1 MASIMTAFQL
11 TDRMTAPLM
20 NITNAVS
27 TVITEFERAQA
38 VSGNAFDS
46 SSIAKA
52 KAQLGLADSELKKIA
67 SDTRQAIGE
76 QEKYNSKVREGKGA
90 AGGLLSTV
98 KGLVASLGGIYIVR
112 QGTQLLGDCA
122 EKASQLHQAE
132 TKLKEV
138 MGAMQGA
145 GSAQVNTMKNLT
157 SEISGYGVV
166 GKTALINGAQ
176 QASTYFHQ
184 TDAVKTLLPKMAD
197 LAVQMHGVNV
207 TSEDMVNIGNMTGK
221 VMTGQV
227 GALRRAGISFTDYQE
242 KVMKNGTE
250 MEKANMLA
258 QVIEQNVGK
267 MNEAMANT
275 PEGVMARNRNDF
287 NAVKTTIGEQVQ
299 PAIVSMFNAIHNNLP
314 TIQLIATGFANASVL
329 VMGAITGIINTGTQM
344 INFFK
349 SNWSIIEPVIMGIV
363 TALAIYNGILFL
375 HNTYEAISNGLK
387 QISILFAVAHGT
399 VTAKEA
405 AATTGATAS
414 QIAFNAALLSCPL
427 TWIIIAIIAV
437 IAAIYLIVAAINKV
451 QNKTI
456 SATGVIFGSISAF
469 GAALINTVIGWI
481 NAILQYCWTFV
492 TPFISIVEWVLN
504 VANGGFDS
512 FGGAVANLIGQIIS
526 WFLSLG
532 KVVTKIIDAIFGTD
546 WTRGL
551 TSLQDT
557 VTSWGKNDNAITL
570 NKEAPSID
578 YRIKYSDAYGKGY
591 NIGKGVEDK
600 VKDKVGGL
608 FKKGEMGDS
617 SKYRYGNEDAIANNT
632 ADTAANTAKSADS
645 LDITSQQLKYIKD
658 YAEQKAINR
667 FTTAEIK
674 VDMRNTINGTSDTD
688 MEGIVSH
695 LRTRLE
701 EEMAA
706 TAEGVYS

>member
-1 MASIMTAFQL
+1 MASIMTSFQL

-27 TVITEFERAQA
+27 TVINECERAQG
-38 VSGNAFDS
+38 VSGNMFNTSKLAS
-46 SSIAKA
+46 ARTN
-52 KAQLGLADSELKKIA
+52 LGLADAEIKQIA
-67 SDTRQAIGE
+67 SDTSRASIS
-76 QEKYNSKVREGKGA
+76 QETYNGKVREGTNSAK
-90 AGGLLSTV
+90 GLLSTV
-98 KGLVASLGGIYIVR
+98 KGLVASLGGIFLIR
-112 QGTQLLGDCA
+112 QGASFIGECN
-122 EKASQLHQAE
+122 EKVSQLHQAE
-132 TKLKEV
+132 TKLTEV

-145 GSAQVNTMKNLT
+145 GTSQVNMMKNLA

-207 TSEDMVNIGNMTGK
+207 TNEDMVNIGNMTGK

-267 MNEAMANT
+267 MNETMAKT
-275 PEGVMARNRNDF
+275 PEGVMARNQNDF

-314 TIQLIATGFANASVL
+314 TIQLLATGFGNAAVL
-329 VMGAITGIINTGTQM
+329 VMGAITGIINIGTQM

-349 SNWSIIEPVIMGIV
+349 SNWTLIEPIIWGIVAALIVYNATMGIGWLTTLKDIGAKALHV
-363 TALAIYNGILFL
+363 VSSAASTAAIIAMTFAQ
-375 HNTYEAISNGLK
+375 EGL
-387 QISILFAVAHGT
+387 
-399 VTAKEA
+399 
-405 AATTGATAS
+405 
-414 QIAFNAALLSCPL
+414 NAALSLCPL
-427 TWIIIAIIAV
+427 TRIIIAIIAV
-437 IAAIYLIVAAINKV
+437 IAAIYLVVAAINKV
-451 QNKTI
+451 QNKTR
-456 SATGVIFGSISAF
+456 SATGVIFGVVASA
-469 GAALINTVIGWI
+469 GAAIINVGIGTI
-481 NAILQYCWTFV
+481 NAIIQAVWSIFV
-492 TPFISIVEWVLN
+492 QPFIGIIEWILN
-504 VANGGFDS
+504 VTNGGFDS

-546 WTRGL
+546 WTSGL

-557 VTSWGKNDNAITL
+557 VTSWGKNENSITL

-578 YRIKYSDAYGKGY
+578 YRINYGDAYGKGY
-591 NIGKGVEDK
+591 DLGKGVENK
-600 VKDKVGGL
+600 VKNTFGNL
-608 FKKGEMGDS
+608 FKKGETKDKDYS
-617 SKYRYGNEDAIANNT
+617 YGTDAITNNT
-632 ADTAANTAKSADS
+632 AETAANTAKTSDS
-645 LDITSQQLKYIKD
+645 LDITNQQLKYIKD
-658 YAEQKAINR
+658 YAEQRAINR
-667 FTTAEIK
+667 FTTAKIS
-674 VDMRNTINGTSDTD
+674 VDMSNVINGSSKAD
-688 MEGIVSH
+688 MEGIVTH
-695 LRTRLE
+695 LKTRLE
-701 EEMAA
+701 EEMSAV
-706 TAEGVYS
+706 AEGVH

>member
-27 TVITEFERAQA
+27 TVITEFERVQA

-275 PEGVMARNRNDF
+275 PEGVMARNQNDF
-287 NAVKTTIGEQVQ
+287 NAVKRTIGEQVQ

-314 TIQLIATGFANASVL
+314 TLQLIATGFANASVL
-329 VMGAITGIINTGTQM
+329 VMGAITNIINIATRM
-344 INFFK
+344 VNIIK
-349 SNWSIIEPVIMGIV
+349 ANWPLIEPIVWGIV
-363 TALAIYNGILFL
+363 TALIVYNATMGIGWLTTLKDIGTKGLHAI
-375 HNTYEAISNGLK
+375 
-387 QISILFAVAHGT
+387 
-399 VTAKEA
+399 
-405 AATTGATAS
+405 AS
-414 QIAFNAALLSCPL
+414 AGQTAALIKTTIAQKGLNGAIKMCPL
-427 TWIIIAIIAV
+427 SWIIIAIIAV

-546 WTRGL
+546 WTSGL

-617 SKYRYGNEDAIANNT
+617 SKYGYGNEDAIANNT

-706 TAEGVYS
+706 TAEGVHG

>member
-275 PEGVMARNRNDF
+275 PEGVMTRNQKDF

-314 TIQLIATGFANASVL
+314 TLQLIATGFANASVL
-329 VMGAITGIINTGTQM
+329 VMGAITNIINIATRM
-344 INFFK
+344 VNIIK
-349 SNWSIIEPVIMGIV
+349 ANWPLIEPIVWGIV
-363 TALAIYNGILFL
+363 TALIVYNATMGIGWLTTLKDIGTKGLHAI
-375 HNTYEAISNGLK
+375 
-387 QISILFAVAHGT
+387 
-399 VTAKEA
+399 
-405 AATTGATAS
+405 AS
-414 QIAFNAALLSCPL
+414 AGQTAALIKTTIAQKGLNGAIKMCPL
-427 TWIIIAIIAV
+427 SWIIIAIIAV

-546 WTRGL
+546 WTSGL

>member
-227 GALRRAGISFTDYQE
+227 GALRRAGISFTEYQE

-329 VMGAITGIINTGTQM
+329 VMGAITNIINIATRM
-344 INFFK
+344 VNIIK
-349 SNWSIIEPVIMGIV
+349 ANWPLIEPIVWGIV
-363 TALAIYNGILFL
+363 TALIVYNATMGIGWLTTLKDIGTKGLHAI
-375 HNTYEAISNGLK
+375 
-387 QISILFAVAHGT
+387 
-399 VTAKEA
+399 
-405 AATTGATAS
+405 AS
-414 QIAFNAALLSCPL
+414 AGQTAALIKTTIAQKGLNGAIKMCPL
-427 TWIIIAIIAV
+427 SWIIIAIIAV

-456 SATGVIFGSISAF
+456 SATGKILGCLFAF

-546 WTRGL
+546 WTSGL

-608 FKKGEMGDS
+608 FKKREMGDS

-701 EEMAA
+701 EEMVA

>member
-67 SDTRQAIGE
+67 SDTTQAIGE

-98 KGLVASLGGIYIVR
+98 KGLVASIGGIYIVR

-227 GALRRAGISFTDYQE
+227 GALRRAGISFTEYQE

-275 PEGVMARNRNDF
+275 PEGVMARNQNDF
-287 NAVKTTIGEQVQ
+287 NAVKRTIGEQVQ

-329 VMGAITGIINTGTQM
+329 VMGAITNIINIATRM
-344 INFFK
+344 VNIIK
-349 SNWSIIEPVIMGIV
+349 ANWPLIEPIVWGIV
-363 TALAIYNGILFL
+363 TALIVYNATMGIGWLTTLKDIGTKGLHAI
-375 HNTYEAISNGLK
+375 
-387 QISILFAVAHGT
+387 
-399 VTAKEA
+399 
-405 AATTGATAS
+405 AS
-414 QIAFNAALLSCPL
+414 AGQTAALIKTTIAQKGLNGAIKMCPL
-427 TWIIIAIIAV
+427 SWIIIAIIAV

-546 WTRGL
+546 WTSGL
-551 TSLQDT
+551 TALQDN
-557 VTSWGKNDNAITL
+557 VVAWGKNDNAITL

-608 FKKGEMGDS
+608 FKKGEMDDP
-617 SKYRYGNEDAIANNT
+617 SKYGYGNEDAIANNT

-706 TAEGVYS
+706 TAEGVHG

>member
-275 PEGVMARNRNDF
+275 PEGVMARNQNDF

-314 TIQLIATGFANASVL
+314 TLQLIATGFANASVL
-329 VMGAITGIINTGTQM
+329 VMGAITNIINIATRM
-344 INFFK
+344 VNIIK
-349 SNWSIIEPVIMGIV
+349 ANWPLIEPIVWGIV
-363 TALAIYNGILFL
+363 TALIVYNATMGIGWLTTLKDIGTKGLHAI
-375 HNTYEAISNGLK
+375 
-387 QISILFAVAHGT
+387 
-399 VTAKEA
+399 
-405 AATTGATAS
+405 AS
-414 QIAFNAALLSCPL
+414 AGQTAALIKTTIAQKGLNGAIKMCPL
-427 TWIIIAIIAV
+427 SWIIIAIIAV

-456 SATGVIFGSISAF
+456 SATGKILGCLFAF
-469 GAALINTVIGWI
+469 GAALINMVIGWI

-546 WTRGL
+546 WTSGL

>member
-1 MASIMTAFQL
+1 MTAFQL

-67 SDTRQAIGE
+67 SDTTQAIGE

-227 GALRRAGISFTDYQE
+227 GALRRAGISFTEYQE

-275 PEGVMARNRNDF
+275 PEGVMARNQNDF
-287 NAVKTTIGEQVQ
+287 NAVKRTIGEQVQ

-329 VMGAITGIINTGTQM
+329 VMGAITNIINIATRM
-344 INFFK
+344 VNIIK
-349 SNWSIIEPVIMGIV
+349 ANWPLIEPIVWGIV
-363 TALAIYNGILFL
+363 TALIVYNATMGIGWLTTLKDIGTKGLHAI
-375 HNTYEAISNGLK
+375 
-387 QISILFAVAHGT
+387 
-399 VTAKEA
+399 
-405 AATTGATAS
+405 AS
-414 QIAFNAALLSCPL
+414 AGQTAALIKTTIAQKGLNGAIKMCPL
-427 TWIIIAIIAV
+427 SWIIIAIIAV

-546 WTRGL
+546 WTSGL
-551 TSLQDT
+551 TALQDN
-557 VTSWGKNDNAITL
+557 VVAWGKNDNAITL

-608 FKKGEMGDS
+608 FKKGEMDDP
-617 SKYRYGNEDAIANNT
+617 SKYGYGNEDAIANNT

-706 TAEGVYS
+706 TAEGVHG

>member
-67 SDTRQAIGE
+67 SDTTQAIGE

-184 TDAVKTLLPKMAD
+184 TDAVKTLLSKMAD

-227 GALRRAGISFTDYQE
+227 GALRRAGISFTEYQE

-275 PEGVMARNRNDF
+275 PEGVMARNQNDF
-287 NAVKTTIGEQVQ
+287 NAVKRTIGEQVQ

-314 TIQLIATGFANASVL
+314 TLQLIATGFANASVL
-329 VMGAITGIINTGTQM
+329 VMGAITNIINIATRM
-344 INFFK
+344 VNIIK
-349 SNWSIIEPVIMGIV
+349 ANWPLIEPIVWGIV
-363 TALAIYNGILFL
+363 TALIVYNATMGIGWLTTLKDIGTKGLHAI
-375 HNTYEAISNGLK
+375 
-387 QISILFAVAHGT
+387 
-399 VTAKEA
+399 
-405 AATTGATAS
+405 AS
-414 QIAFNAALLSCPL
+414 AGQTAALIKTTIAQKGLNGAIKMCPL
-427 TWIIIAIIAV
+427 SWIIIAIIAV

-546 WTRGL
+546 WTSGL

-617 SKYRYGNEDAIANNT
+617 SKYGYGNEDAIANNT

-706 TAEGVYS
+706 TAEGVHG

>member
-27 TVITEFERAQA
+27 TVITEFERVQA

-275 PEGVMARNRNDF
+275 PEGVMARNQNDF
-287 NAVKTTIGEQVQ
+287 NAVKRTIGEQVQ

-329 VMGAITGIINTGTQM
+329 VMGAITNIINIATRM
-344 INFFK
+344 VNIIK
-349 SNWSIIEPVIMGIV
+349 ANWPLIEPIVWGIV
-363 TALAIYNGILFL
+363 TALIVYNATMGIGWLTTLKDIGTKGLHAI
-375 HNTYEAISNGLK
+375 
-387 QISILFAVAHGT
+387 
-399 VTAKEA
+399 
-405 AATTGATAS
+405 AS
-414 QIAFNAALLSCPL
+414 AGQTAALIKTTIAQKGLNGAIKMCPL
-427 TWIIIAIIAV
+427 SWIIIAIIAV

-546 WTRGL
+546 WTSGL

-600 VKDKVGGL
+600 LKDKVGGL

-617 SKYRYGNEDAIANNT
+617 SKYGYGNEDAIANNT

-706 TAEGVYS
+706 TAEGVHG

>member
-67 SDTRQAIGE
+67 NDTRQAIGE

-112 QGTQLLGDCA
+112 QSTQLLGDCA

-275 PEGVMARNRNDF
+275 PEGVMARNQKDF

-314 TIQLIATGFANASVL
+314 TLQLIATGFANASVL
-329 VMGAITGIINTGTQM
+329 VMGAITNIINIATRM
-344 INFFK
+344 VNIIK
-349 SNWSIIEPVIMGIV
+349 ANWPLIEPIVWGIV
-363 TALAIYNGILFL
+363 TALIVYNATMGIGWLTTLKDIGTKGLHAI
-375 HNTYEAISNGLK
+375 
-387 QISILFAVAHGT
+387 
-399 VTAKEA
+399 
-405 AATTGATAS
+405 AS
-414 QIAFNAALLSCPL
+414 AGQTAALIKTTIAQKGLNGAIKMCPL
-427 TWIIIAIIAV
+427 SWIIIAIIAV

-546 WTRGL
+546 WTSGL

>member
-1 MASIMTAFQL
+1 MASIMTSFQL

-27 TVITEFERAQA
+27 TVINECERAQG
-38 VSGNAFDS
+38 VSGNMFNAS
-46 SSIAKA
+46 KLASARTH
-52 KAQLGLADSELKKIA
+52 LGLADAEIKQIA
-67 SDTRQAIGE
+67 SDTSRASIS
-76 QEKYNSKVREGKGA
+76 QETYNGKVREGTNSAK
-90 AGGLLSTV
+90 GLLSTV
-98 KGLVASLGGIYIVR
+98 KGLVASLGGIFLIR
-112 QGTQLLGDCA
+112 QGASFIGECN
-122 EKASQLHQAE
+122 EKVSQLHQAE
-132 TKLKEV
+132 TKLTEV

-145 GSAQVNTMKNLT
+145 GTSQVNMMKNLA

-207 TSEDMVNIGNMTGK
+207 TNEDMVNIGNMTGK

-267 MNEAMANT
+267 MNETMAKT
-275 PEGVMARNRNDF
+275 PEGVMARNQNDF

-314 TIQLIATGFANASVL
+314 TIQLLATGFGNATVL
-329 VMGAITGIINTGTQM
+329 VMGAITGIINIGTQM

-349 SNWSIIEPVIMGIV
+349 SNWTLIEPIIWGIVAALIVYNATMGIGWLTTLKDIGAKALHV
-363 TALAIYNGILFL
+363 VSSAASTAAIIAMTFAQ
-375 HNTYEAISNGLK
+375 EGL
-387 QISILFAVAHGT
+387 
-399 VTAKEA
+399 
-405 AATTGATAS
+405 
-414 QIAFNAALLSCPL
+414 NAALSLCPL

-437 IAAIYLIVAAINKV
+437 IAAIYLVVAAINKV
-451 QNKTI
+451 QNKTR
-456 SATGVIFGSISAF
+456 SATGVIFGVVASA
-469 GAALINTVIGWI
+469 GAAIINVGIGTI
-481 NAILQYCWTFV
+481 NAIIQAVWSIFV
-492 TPFISIVEWVLN
+492 QPFIGIIEWILN
-504 VANGGFDS
+504 VTNGGFDS

-546 WTRGL
+546 WTSGL

-557 VTSWGKNDNAITL
+557 VTSWGKNENSITL

-578 YRIKYSDAYGKGY
+578 YRINYGDAYGKGY
-591 NIGKGVEDK
+591 DLGKGVENK
-600 VKDKVGGL
+600 VKNTFGNL
-608 FKKGEMGDS
+608 FKKGETKDKDYS
-617 SKYRYGNEDAIANNT
+617 YGTDAITNNT
-632 ADTAANTAKSADS
+632 AETAANTAKTSDS
-645 LDITSQQLKYIKD
+645 LDITNQQLKYIKD
-658 YAEQKAINR
+658 YAEQRAINR
-667 FTTAEIK
+667 FTTAKIS
-674 VDMRNTINGTSDTD
+674 VDMSNVINGSSKAD
-688 MEGIVSH
+688 MEGIVTH
-695 LRTRLE
+695 LKTRLE
-701 EEMAA
+701 EEMSAV
-706 TAEGVYS
+706 AEGVH

>member
-27 TVITEFERAQA
+27 TVITEFERVQA
-38 VSGNAFDS
+38 VSGNAFNS

-122 EKASQLHQAE
+122 EKVSQLHQAE
-132 TKLKEV
+132 TKLTEV

-145 GSAQVNTMKNLT
+145 GTSQVNMMKNLA

-267 MNEAMANT
+267 MNEAMAKT
-275 PEGVMARNRNDF
+275 PEGVMARNRKDF
-287 NAVKTTIGEQVQ
+287 EGVKTVIGQQVQ
-299 PAIVSMFNAIHNNLP
+299 PAIVHMFNAIHNNLP

-329 VMGAITGIINTGTQM
+329 VMGAITNIINIATRM
-344 INFFK
+344 VNIIK
-349 SNWSIIEPVIMGIV
+349 ANWPLIEPIVWGIV
-363 TALAIYNGILFL
+363 TALIVYNATMGIGWLTTLKDIGTKGLHAI
-375 HNTYEAISNGLK
+375 
-387 QISILFAVAHGT
+387 
-399 VTAKEA
+399 
-405 AATTGATAS
+405 AS
-414 QIAFNAALLSCPL
+414 AGQTAALIKTTIAQKGLNGAIKMCPL
-427 TWIIIAIIAV
+427 SWIIIAIIAV

-456 SATGVIFGSISAF
+456 SATGVIFGSILAF
-469 GAALINTVIGWI
+469 GAAIINTVIGWI

-546 WTRGL
+546 WTSGL
-551 TSLQDT
+551 TALQDN
-557 VTSWGKNDNAITL
+557 VVAWGKNDNAITL

-608 FKKGEMGDS
+608 FKKGEMDDP
-617 SKYRYGNEDAIANNT
+617 SKYGYGNEDAIANNT

-706 TAEGVYS
+706 TAEGVHG

>member
-67 SDTRQAIGE
+67 SDTTQAIGE

-184 TDAVKTLLPKMAD
+184 TDAVKTVLPKMAD

-227 GALRRAGISFTDYQE
+227 GALRRAGISFTEYQE

-275 PEGVMARNRNDF
+275 PEGVMARNQNDF
-287 NAVKTTIGEQVQ
+287 NAVKRTIGEQVQ

-329 VMGAITGIINTGTQM
+329 VMGAITNIINIATRM
-344 INFFK
+344 VNIIK
-349 SNWSIIEPVIMGIV
+349 ANWPLIEPIVWGIV
-363 TALAIYNGILFL
+363 TALIVYNATMGIGWLTTLKDIGTKGLHAI
-375 HNTYEAISNGLK
+375 
-387 QISILFAVAHGT
+387 
-399 VTAKEA
+399 
-405 AATTGATAS
+405 AS
-414 QIAFNAALLSCPL
+414 AGQTAALIKTTIAQKGLNGAIKMCPL
-427 TWIIIAIIAV
+427 SWIIIAIIAV

-526 WFLSLG
+526 WLLSLG

-546 WTRGL
+546 WTSGL
-551 TSLQDT
+551 TALQDN
-557 VTSWGKNDNAITL
+557 VVAWGKNDNAITL

-608 FKKGEMGDS
+608 FKKGEMDDP
-617 SKYRYGNEDAIANNT
+617 SKYGYGNEDAIANNT

-674 VDMRNTINGTSDTD
+674 VDMRNTINGTSDTN

-706 TAEGVYS
+706 TAEGVHG

>member
-67 SDTRQAIGE
+67 SDTTQAIGE

-275 PEGVMARNRNDF
+275 PEGVMARNQNDF

-314 TIQLIATGFANASVL
+314 TLQLIATGFANASVL
-329 VMGAITGIINTGTQM
+329 VMGAITNIINIATRM
-344 INFFK
+344 VNIIK
-349 SNWSIIEPVIMGIV
+349 ANWPLIEPIVWGIV
-363 TALAIYNGILFL
+363 TALIVYNATMGIGWLTTLKDIGTKGLHAI
-375 HNTYEAISNGLK
+375 
-387 QISILFAVAHGT
+387 
-399 VTAKEA
+399 
-405 AATTGATAS
+405 AS
-414 QIAFNAALLSCPL
+414 AGQTAALIKTTIAQKGLNGAIKMCPL
-427 TWIIIAIIAV
+427 SWIIIAIIAV
-437 IAAIYLIVAAINKV
+437 IAAIYLIVATINKV

-546 WTRGL
+546 WTSGL

-617 SKYRYGNEDAIANNT
+617 SKYGYGNEDAIANNT

-674 VDMRNTINGTSDTD
+674 VDMKNTINGTSDTD

>member
-145 GSAQVNTMKNLT
+145 GSAQVNTVKNLT

-275 PEGVMARNRNDF
+275 PEGVMARNQKDF

-314 TIQLIATGFANASVL
+314 TLQLIATGFANASVL
-329 VMGAITGIINTGTQM
+329 VMGAITNIINIATRM
-344 INFFK
+344 VNIIK
-349 SNWSIIEPVIMGIV
+349 ANWPLIEPIVWGIV
-363 TALAIYNGILFL
+363 TALIVYNATMGIGWLTTLKDIGTKGLHAI
-375 HNTYEAISNGLK
+375 
-387 QISILFAVAHGT
+387 
-399 VTAKEA
+399 
-405 AATTGATAS
+405 AS
-414 QIAFNAALLSCPL
+414 AGQTAALIKTTIAQKGLNGAIKMCPL
-427 TWIIIAIIAV
+427 SWIIIAIIAV

-546 WTRGL
+546 WTSGL

-617 SKYRYGNEDAIANNT
+617 SKYGYGNEDAIANNT

>member
-52 KAQLGLADSELKKIA
+52 KAQIGLADSELKKIA

-275 PEGVMARNRNDF
+275 PEGVMARNQNDF

-314 TIQLIATGFANASVL
+314 TLQLIATGFANASVL
-329 VMGAITGIINTGTQM
+329 VMGAITNIINIATRM
-344 INFFK
+344 VNIIK
-349 SNWSIIEPVIMGIV
+349 ANWPLIEPIVWGIV
-363 TALAIYNGILFL
+363 TALIVYNATMGIGWLTTLKDIGTKGLHAI
-375 HNTYEAISNGLK
+375 
-387 QISILFAVAHGT
+387 
-399 VTAKEA
+399 
-405 AATTGATAS
+405 AS
-414 QIAFNAALLSCPL
+414 AGQTAALIKTTIAQKGLNGAIKMCPL
-427 TWIIIAIIAV
+427 SWIIIAIIAV

-546 WTRGL
+546 WTSGL

-617 SKYRYGNEDAIANNT
+617 SKYGYGNEDAIANNT

>member
-67 SDTRQAIGE
+67 SDTTQAIGE

-275 PEGVMARNRNDF
+275 PEGVMARNQNDF
-287 NAVKTTIGEQVQ
+287 NAVKRTIGEQVQ

-314 TIQLIATGFANASVL
+314 TLQLIATGFANASVL
-329 VMGAITGIINTGTQM
+329 VMGAITNIINIATRM
-344 INFFK
+344 VNIIK
-349 SNWSIIEPVIMGIV
+349 ANWPLIEPIVWGIV
-363 TALAIYNGILFL
+363 TALIVYNATMGIGWLTTLKDIGTKGLHAI
-375 HNTYEAISNGLK
+375 
-387 QISILFAVAHGT
+387 
-399 VTAKEA
+399 
-405 AATTGATAS
+405 AS
-414 QIAFNAALLSCPL
+414 AGQTAALIKTTIAQKGLNGAIKMCPL
-427 TWIIIAIIAV
+427 SWIIIAIIAV

-546 WTRGL
+546 WTSGL

-617 SKYRYGNEDAIANNT
+617 SKYGYGNEDAIANNT

-706 TAEGVYS
+706 TAEGVHG

>member
-27 TVITEFERAQA
+27 TVITEFERVQA

-275 PEGVMARNRNDF
+275 PEGVMARNQNDF
-287 NAVKTTIGEQVQ
+287 NAVKRTIGEQVQ

-314 TIQLIATGFANASVL
+314 TLQLIATGFANASVL
-329 VMGAITGIINTGTQM
+329 VMGAITNIINIATRM
-344 INFFK
+344 VNIIK
-349 SNWSIIEPVIMGIV
+349 ANWPLIEPIVWGIV
-363 TALAIYNGILFL
+363 TALIVYNATMGIGWLTTLKDIGTKGLHAI
-375 HNTYEAISNGLK
+375 
-387 QISILFAVAHGT
+387 
-399 VTAKEA
+399 
-405 AATTGATAS
+405 AS
-414 QIAFNAALLSCPL
+414 AGQTAALIKTTIAQKGLNGAIKMCPL
-427 TWIIIAIIAV
+427 SWIIIAIIAV

-546 WTRGL
+546 WTSGL

-608 FKKGEMGDS
+608 FKKGEMDDP
-617 SKYRYGNEDAIANNT
+617 SKYGYGNEDAIANNT

-706 TAEGVYS
+706 TAEGVHG

>member
-1 MASIMTAFQL
+1 MASIMTSFQL

-27 TVITEFERAQA
+27 TVINECERAQG
-38 VSGNAFDS
+38 VSGNMFNTSKLAS
-46 SSIAKA
+46 ARTN
-52 KAQLGLADSELKKIA
+52 LGLADAEIKQIA
-67 SDTRQAIGE
+67 SDTSRASIS
-76 QEKYNSKVREGKGA
+76 QETYNGKVREGTNSAK
-90 AGGLLSTV
+90 GLLSTV
-98 KGLVASLGGIYIVR
+98 KGLVASLGGIFLIR
-112 QGTQLLGDCA
+112 QGASFIGECN
-122 EKASQLHQAE
+122 EKVSQLHQAE
-132 TKLKEV
+132 TKLTEV

-145 GSAQVNTMKNLT
+145 GTSQVNMMKNLA

-207 TSEDMVNIGNMTGK
+207 TNEDMVNIGNMTGK

-267 MNEAMANT
+267 MNETMAKT
-275 PEGVMARNRNDF
+275 PEGVMARNQNDF

-314 TIQLIATGFANASVL
+314 TIQLLATRFGNAAVL
-329 VMGAITGIINTGTQM
+329 VMGAITGIINIGTQM

-349 SNWSIIEPVIMGIV
+349 SNWTLIEPIIWGIVAALIVYNATMGIGWLTTLKDIGAKALHV
-363 TALAIYNGILFL
+363 VSSAASTAAIIAMTFAQ
-375 HNTYEAISNGLK
+375 EGL
-387 QISILFAVAHGT
+387 
-399 VTAKEA
+399 
-405 AATTGATAS
+405 
-414 QIAFNAALLSCPL
+414 NAALSLCPL

-437 IAAIYLIVAAINKV
+437 IAAIYLVVAAINKV
-451 QNKTI
+451 QNKTR
-456 SATGVIFGSISAF
+456 SATGVIFGVVASA
-469 GAALINTVIGWI
+469 GAAIINVGIGTI
-481 NAILQYCWTFV
+481 NAIIQAVWSIFV
-492 TPFISIVEWVLN
+492 QPFIGIIEWILN
-504 VANGGFDS
+504 VTNGGFDS

-546 WTRGL
+546 WTSGL

-557 VTSWGKNDNAITL
+557 VTSWGKNENSITL

-578 YRIKYSDAYGKGY
+578 YRINYGDAYGKGY
-591 NIGKGVEDK
+591 DLGKGVENK
-600 VKDKVGGL
+600 VKNTFGNL
-608 FKKGEMGDS
+608 FKKGETKDKDYS
-617 SKYRYGNEDAIANNT
+617 YGTDAITNNT
-632 ADTAANTAKSADS
+632 AETAANTAKTSDS
-645 LDITSQQLKYIKD
+645 LDITNQQLKYIKD
-658 YAEQKAINR
+658 YAEQRAINR
-667 FTTAEIK
+667 FTTAKIS
-674 VDMRNTINGTSDTD
+674 VDMSNVINGSSKAD
-688 MEGIVSH
+688 MEGIVTH
-695 LRTRLE
+695 LKTRLE
-701 EEMAA
+701 EEMSAV
-706 TAEGVYS
+706 AEGVH

>member
-275 PEGVMARNRNDF
+275 PEGVMARNQKDF

-314 TIQLIATGFANASVL
+314 TLQLIATGFANASVL
-329 VMGAITGIINTGTQM
+329 VMGAITNIINIATRM
-344 INFFK
+344 VNIIK
-349 SNWSIIEPVIMGIV
+349 ANWPLIEPIVWGIV
-363 TALAIYNGILFL
+363 TALIVYNATMGIGWLTTLKDIGTKGLHAI
-375 HNTYEAISNGLK
+375 
-387 QISILFAVAHGT
+387 
-399 VTAKEA
+399 
-405 AATTGATAS
+405 AS
-414 QIAFNAALLSCPL
+414 AGQTAALIKTTIAQKGLNGAIKMCPL
-427 TWIIIAIIAV
+427 SWIIIAIIAV

-546 WTRGL
+546 WTSGL

-617 SKYRYGNEDAIANNT
+617 SKYGYGNEDAIANNT

>member
-67 SDTRQAIGE
+67 SDTTQAIGE

-275 PEGVMARNRNDF
+275 PEGVMARNQNDF
-287 NAVKTTIGEQVQ
+287 NAVKRTIGEQVQ

-329 VMGAITGIINTGTQM
+329 VMGAITNIINIATRM
-344 INFFK
+344 VNIIK
-349 SNWSIIEPVIMGIV
+349 ANWPLIEPIVWGIV
-363 TALAIYNGILFL
+363 TALIVYNATMGIGWLTTLKDIGTKGLHAI
-375 HNTYEAISNGLK
+375 
-387 QISILFAVAHGT
+387 
-399 VTAKEA
+399 
-405 AATTGATAS
+405 AS
-414 QIAFNAALLSCPL
+414 AGQTAALIKTTIAQKGLNGAIKMCPL
-427 TWIIIAIIAV
+427 SWIIIAIIAV

-546 WTRGL
+546 WTSGL
-551 TSLQDT
+551 TALQDN
-557 VTSWGKNDNAITL
+557 VVAWGKNDNAITL

-617 SKYRYGNEDAIANNT
+617 SKYGYGNEDAIANNT

-706 TAEGVYS
+706 TAEGVHG

>member
-67 SDTRQAIGE
+67 SDTTQAIGE

-227 GALRRAGISFTDYQE
+227 GALRRAGISFTEYQE

-275 PEGVMARNRNDF
+275 PEGVMARNQNDF
-287 NAVKTTIGEQVQ
+287 NAVKRTIGEQVQ

-314 TIQLIATGFANASVL
+314 TLQLIATGFANASVL
-329 VMGAITGIINTGTQM
+329 VMGAITNIINIATRM
-344 INFFK
+344 VNIIK
-349 SNWSIIEPVIMGIV
+349 ANWPLIEPIVWGIV
-363 TALAIYNGILFL
+363 TALIVYNATMGIGWLTTLKDIGTKGLHAI
-375 HNTYEAISNGLK
+375 
-387 QISILFAVAHGT
+387 
-399 VTAKEA
+399 
-405 AATTGATAS
+405 AS
-414 QIAFNAALLSCPL
+414 AGQTAALIKTTIAQKGLNGAIKMCPL
-427 TWIIIAIIAV
+427 SWIIIAIIAV

-546 WTRGL
+546 WTSGL

-617 SKYRYGNEDAIANNT
+617 SKYGYGNEGARA
-632 ADTAANTAKSADS
+632 S
-645 LDITSQQLKYIKD
+645 
-658 YAEQKAINR
+658 R
-667 FTTAEIK
+667 R
-674 VDMRNTINGTSDTD
+674 V
-688 MEGIVSH
+688 
-695 LRTRLE
+695 
-701 EEMAA
+701 
-706 TAEGVYS
+706 

>member
-1 MASIMTAFQL
+1 MASIMTSFQL

-27 TVITEFERAQA
+27 TVINECERAQG
-38 VSGNAFDS
+38 VSGNMFNTSKLTSART
-46 SSIAKA
+46 
-52 KAQLGLADSELKKIA
+52 QLGLADAEIKQIA
-67 SDTRQAIGE
+67 SDTSRASTS
-76 QEKYNSKVREGKGA
+76 QETYNSRVREGINSAK
-90 AGGLLSTV
+90 GLLSTV
-98 KGLVASLGGIYIVR
+98 KGLAASLGGIFLIR
-112 QGTQLLGDCA
+112 QGASFIGECN
-122 EKASQLHQAE
+122 EKVSQLHQAE
-132 TKLKEV
+132 TKLTEV

-145 GSAQVNTMKNLT
+145 GTSQVNMMKNLA

-207 TSEDMVNIGNMTGK
+207 TNEDMVNIGNMTGK

-267 MNEAMANT
+267 MNETMAQT
-275 PEGVMARNRNDF
+275 PEGVMARNQRDF
-287 NAVKTTIGEQVQ
+287 DAVKTTIGQQVQ

-314 TIQLIATGFANASVL
+314 TIQLLATGFGNAAVL
-329 VMGAITGIINTGTQM
+329 VMGAITGIINIGTQM

-349 SNWSIIEPVIMGIV
+349 SNWTLIEPIVWGIVAALVVYNATMGIEWLTTLKDIGAKATHV
-363 TALAIYNGILFL
+363 IALAAEKAELVKTTI
-375 HNTYEAISNGLK
+375 AQKGL
-387 QISILFAVAHGT
+387 
-399 VTAKEA
+399 
-405 AATTGATAS
+405 
-414 QIAFNAALLSCPL
+414 NAAMKACPL
-427 TWIIIAIIAV
+427 TWIVIAIIAV
-437 IAAIYLIVAAINKV
+437 IAAIYLVVAAINKV

-456 SATGVIFGSISAF
+456 SATGVIFGVVASA
-469 GAALINTVIGWI
+469 GAAIINAGIGTI
-481 NAILQYCWTFV
+481 NAIIQAVWSIFV
-492 TPFISIVEWVLN
+492 QPFIGIIEWILN
-504 VANGGFDS
+504 VTNGGFDS

-546 WTRGL
+546 WTSGL

-557 VTSWGKNDNAITL
+557 VTSWGKNDNSITL

-578 YRIKYSDAYGKGY
+578 YRINYGDAWGKGY
-591 NIGKGVEDK
+591 DLGKGVENK
-600 VKDKVGGL
+600 VKNTFGNL
-608 FKKGEMGDS
+608 FKKGETKD
-617 SKYRYGNEDAIANNT
+617 KDYGYGTDAITNNT
-632 ADTAANTAKSADS
+632 AETAANTAKTSDS
-645 LDITSQQLKYIKD
+645 LDITNQQLKYIKD
-658 YAEQKAINR
+658 YAEQRAINR
-667 FTTAEIK
+667 FTTAKIS
-674 VDMRNTINGTSDTD
+674 VDMSNVINGSSKTD
-688 MEGIVSH
+688 MEGIVTH
-695 LRTRLE
+695 LKTRLE
-701 EEMAA
+701 EEMSAV
-706 TAEGVYS
+706 AEGVH

>member
-46 SSIAKA
+46 SSIAKV
-52 KAQLGLADSELKKIA
+52 KAQIGLADSELKKIA

-275 PEGVMARNRNDF
+275 PEGVMARNQKDF

-314 TIQLIATGFANASVL
+314 TLQLIATGFANASVL
-329 VMGAITGIINTGTQM
+329 VMGAITNIINIATRM
-344 INFFK
+344 VNIIK
-349 SNWSIIEPVIMGIV
+349 ANWPLIEPIVWGIV
-363 TALAIYNGILFL
+363 TALIVYNATMGIGWLTTLKDIGTKGLHAI
-375 HNTYEAISNGLK
+375 
-387 QISILFAVAHGT
+387 
-399 VTAKEA
+399 
-405 AATTGATAS
+405 AS
-414 QIAFNAALLSCPL
+414 AGQTAALIKTTIAQKGLNGAIKMCPL
-427 TWIIIAIIAV
+427 SWIIIAIIAV

-546 WTRGL
+546 WTSGL

-617 SKYRYGNEDAIANNT
+617 SKYGYGNEDAIANNT

>member
-112 QGTQLLGDCA
+112 QSTQLLGDCA

-275 PEGVMARNRNDF
+275 PEGVMARNQNDF

-329 VMGAITGIINTGTQM
+329 VMGAITNIINIATRM
-344 INFFK
+344 VNIIK
-349 SNWSIIEPVIMGIV
+349 ANWPLIEPIVWGIV
-363 TALAIYNGILFL
+363 TALIVYNATMGIGWLTTLKDIGTKGLHAI
-375 HNTYEAISNGLK
+375 
-387 QISILFAVAHGT
+387 
-399 VTAKEA
+399 
-405 AATTGATAS
+405 AS
-414 QIAFNAALLSCPL
+414 AGQTAALIKTTIAQKGLNGAIKMCPL
-427 TWIIIAIIAV
+427 SWIIIAIIAV

-546 WTRGL
+546 WTSGL

-591 NIGKGVEDK
+591 NIGKGVEYSA
-600 VKDKVGGL
+600 
-608 FKKGEMGDS
+608 FKCG
-617 SKYRYGNEDAIANNT
+617 
-632 ADTAANTAKSADS
+632 
-645 LDITSQQLKYIKD
+645 
-658 YAEQKAINR
+658 
-667 FTTAEIK
+667 
-674 VDMRNTINGTSDTD
+674 
-688 MEGIVSH
+688 
-695 LRTRLE
+695 
-701 EEMAA
+701 
-706 TAEGVYS
+706 

>member
-1 MASIMTAFQL
+1 MASIMTSFQL

-27 TVITEFERAQA
+27 TVINECERAQG
-38 VSGNAFDS
+38 VSGNMFNTSKLAS
-46 SSIAKA
+46 ARTN
-52 KAQLGLADSELKKIA
+52 LGLADAEIKQIA
-67 SDTRQAIGE
+67 SDTSRASIS
-76 QEKYNSKVREGKGA
+76 QETYNGKVREGTNSAK
-90 AGGLLSTV
+90 GLLSTV
-98 KGLVASLGGIYIVR
+98 KGLVASLGGIFLIR
-112 QGTQLLGDCA
+112 QGASLIGECN
-122 EKASQLHQAE
+122 EKVSQLHQAE
-132 TKLKEV
+132 TKLTEV

-145 GSAQVNTMKNLT
+145 GTSQVNMMKNLA

-207 TSEDMVNIGNMTGK
+207 TNEDMVNIGNMTGK

-267 MNEAMANT
+267 MNETMAKT
-275 PEGVMARNRNDF
+275 PEGVMARNQNDF

-314 TIQLIATGFANASVL
+314 TIQLLATGFGNAAVL
-329 VMGAITGIINTGTQM
+329 VMGAITGIINIGTQM

-349 SNWSIIEPVIMGIV
+349 SNWTLIEPIIWGIVAALIVYNATMGIGWLTTLKDIGAKALHV
-363 TALAIYNGILFL
+363 VSSAASTAAIIAMTFAQ
-375 HNTYEAISNGLK
+375 EGL
-387 QISILFAVAHGT
+387 
-399 VTAKEA
+399 
-405 AATTGATAS
+405 
-414 QIAFNAALLSCPL
+414 NAALSLCPL

-437 IAAIYLIVAAINKV
+437 IAAIYLVVAAINKV
-451 QNKTI
+451 QNKTR
-456 SATGVIFGSISAF
+456 SATGVIFGVVASA
-469 GAALINTVIGWI
+469 GAAIINVGIGTI
-481 NAILQYCWTFV
+481 NAIIQAVWSIFV
-492 TPFISIVEWVLN
+492 QPFIGIIEWILN
-504 VANGGFDS
+504 VTNGGFDS

-546 WTRGL
+546 WTSGL

-557 VTSWGKNDNAITL
+557 VTSWGKNENSITL

-578 YRIKYSDAYGKGY
+578 YRINYGDAYGKGY
-591 NIGKGVEDK
+591 DLGKGVENK
-600 VKDKVGGL
+600 VKNTFGNL
-608 FKKGEMGDS
+608 FKKGETKDKDYS
-617 SKYRYGNEDAIANNT
+617 YGTDAITNNT
-632 ADTAANTAKSADS
+632 AETAANTAKTSDS
-645 LDITSQQLKYIKD
+645 LDITNQQLKYIKD
-658 YAEQKAINR
+658 YAEQRAINR
-667 FTTAEIK
+667 FTTAKIS
-674 VDMRNTINGTSDTD
+674 VDMSNVINGSSKAD
-688 MEGIVSH
+688 MEGIVTH
-695 LRTRLE
+695 LKTRLE
-701 EEMAA
+701 EEMSAV
-706 TAEGVYS
+706 AEGVH

>member
-1 MASIMTAFQL
+1 MASIMTSFQL

-27 TVITEFERAQA
+27 TVINECERAQG
-38 VSGNAFDS
+38 VSGNMFNTSKLAS
-46 SSIAKA
+46 ARTH
-52 KAQLGLADSELKKIA
+52 LGLADAEIKQIA
-67 SDTRQAIGE
+67 SDTSRASIS
-76 QEKYNSKVREGKGA
+76 QEAYNGKVREGTNSA
-90 AGGLLSTV
+90 RGLLSTV
-98 KGLVASLGGIYIVR
+98 KGLVASFGGIFLISFI
-112 QGTQLLGDCA
+112 GECN
-122 EKASQLHQAE
+122 EKVSQLHQAE
-132 TKLKEV
+132 TKLTEV

-145 GSAQVNTMKNLT
+145 GTSQVNMMKNLA

-207 TSEDMVNIGNMTGK
+207 TNEDMVNIGNMTGK

-267 MNEAMANT
+267 MNETMAQT
-275 PEGVMARNRNDF
+275 PEGVMARNKRDF
-287 NAVKTTIGEQVQ
+287 DAVKTTIGQQVQ

-314 TIQLIATGFANASVL
+314 TIQLLATGFGNATVL
-329 VMGAITGIINTGTQM
+329 VMGAITGIINIGTQM

-349 SNWSIIEPVIMGIV
+349 SNWTLIEPIIWGIVAALIVYNATMGIGWLTTLKDIGAKALHV
-363 TALAIYNGILFL
+363 VSSAASTAAIIAMTFAQ
-375 HNTYEAISNGLK
+375 EGL
-387 QISILFAVAHGT
+387 
-399 VTAKEA
+399 
-405 AATTGATAS
+405 
-414 QIAFNAALLSCPL
+414 NAALSLCPL

-437 IAAIYLIVAAINKV
+437 IAAIYLVVAAINKV
-451 QNKTI
+451 QNKTR
-456 SATGVIFGSISAF
+456 SATGVIFGVVASA
-469 GAALINTVIGWI
+469 GAAIINVGIGTI
-481 NAILQYCWTFV
+481 NAIIQAVWSIFV
-492 TPFISIVEWVLN
+492 QPFIGIIEWILN
-504 VANGGFDS
+504 VTNGGFDS

-546 WTRGL
+546 WTSGL

-557 VTSWGKNDNAITL
+557 VTSWGKNENSITL

-578 YRIKYSDAYGKGY
+578 YRINYGDAYGKGY
-591 NIGKGVEDK
+591 NLGKGVESK
-600 VKDKVGGL
+600 VKNTFGNL
-608 FKKGEMGDS
+608 FKKGETKDKDYS
-617 SKYRYGNEDAIANNT
+617 YGTDAITNNT
-632 ADTAANTAKSADS
+632 AETAANTAKTSDS
-645 LDITSQQLKYIKD
+645 LDITNQQLKYIKD
-658 YAEQKAINR
+658 YAEQRAINR
-667 FTTAEIK
+667 FTTAKIS
-674 VDMRNTINGTSDTD
+674 VDMSNVINGSSKAD
-688 MEGIVSH
+688 MEGIVTH
-695 LRTRLE
+695 LKTRLE
-701 EEMAA
+701 EEMSAV
-706 TAEGVYS
+706 AEGVH

>member
-27 TVITEFERAQA
+27 TVITEFERTQA

-275 PEGVMARNRNDF
+275 PEGVMARNQNDF
-287 NAVKTTIGEQVQ
+287 NAVKRTIGEQVQ

-329 VMGAITGIINTGTQM
+329 VMGAITNIINIATRM
-344 INFFK
+344 VNIIK
-349 SNWSIIEPVIMGIV
+349 ANWPLIEPIVWGIV
-363 TALAIYNGILFL
+363 TALIVYNATMGIGWLTTLKDIGTKGLHAI
-375 HNTYEAISNGLK
+375 
-387 QISILFAVAHGT
+387 
-399 VTAKEA
+399 
-405 AATTGATAS
+405 AS
-414 QIAFNAALLSCPL
+414 AGQTAALIKTTIAQKGLNGAIKMCPL
-427 TWIIIAIIAV
+427 SWIIIAIIAV

-546 WTRGL
+546 WTSGL

-600 VKDKVGGL
+600 LKDKVGGL

-617 SKYRYGNEDAIANNT
+617 SKYGYGNEDAIANNT

-706 TAEGVYS
+706 TAEGVHG

>member
-1 MASIMTAFQL
+1 MASIMTSFQL
-11 TDRMTAPLM
+11 TDRMTAPLL

-27 TVITEFERAQA
+27 TVINECERAQG
-38 VSGNAFDS
+38 VSGNMFNS
-46 SSIAKA
+46 SKLTSART
-52 KAQLGLADSELKKIA
+52 QLGLADAEIKQIA
-67 SDTRQAIGE
+67 SDTSRASTS
-76 QEKYNSKVREGKGA
+76 QETYNSRVREGINSAK
-90 AGGLLSTV
+90 GLLSTV
-98 KGLVASLGGIYIVR
+98 KGLAASLGGIFLIR
-112 QGTQLLGDCA
+112 QGASFIGECN
-122 EKASQLHQAE
+122 EKVSQLHQAE
-132 TKLKEV
+132 TKLTEV

-145 GSAQVNTMKNLT
+145 GTSQVNMMKNLA

-207 TSEDMVNIGNMTGK
+207 TNEDMVNIGNMTGK

-267 MNEAMANT
+267 MNETMAQT
-275 PEGVMARNRNDF
+275 PEGVMARNQRDF
-287 NAVKTTIGEQVQ
+287 DAVKTTIGQQVQ

-314 TIQLIATGFANASVL
+314 TIQLLATGFGNAAVL

-349 SNWSIIEPVIMGIV
+349 SNWTLIEPIVWGIVAALIVYNATMGIGWLTTLKDIGAKALHAV
-363 TALAIYNGILFL
+363 SSAASTAAIIAMTFAQ
-375 HNTYEAISNGLK
+375 EGL
-387 QISILFAVAHGT
+387 
-399 VTAKEA
+399 
-405 AATTGATAS
+405 
-414 QIAFNAALLSCPL
+414 NAALALCPL

-437 IAAIYLIVAAINKV
+437 IAAIYLVVAAINKV

-456 SATGVIFGSISAF
+456 SATGVIFGVVASA
-469 GAALINTVIGWI
+469 GAAIINAGIGTI
-481 NAILQYCWTFV
+481 NAIIQAIWSIFV
-492 TPFISIVEWVLN
+492 QPFIGIIEWILN
-504 VANGGFDS
+504 VTNGGFDS

-546 WTRGL
+546 WTSGL

-557 VTSWGKNDNAITL
+557 VTSWGKNDNSITL

-578 YRIKYSDAYGKGY
+578 YRINYGDAWGKGY
-591 NIGKGVEDK
+591 DLGKGVENK
-600 VKDKVGGL
+600 VKNTFGNL
-608 FKKGEMGDS
+608 FKKGETKD
-617 SKYRYGNEDAIANNT
+617 KDYGYGTDAITNNT
-632 ADTAANTAKSADS
+632 AETAANTAKTSDS
-645 LDITSQQLKYIKD
+645 LDITNQQLKYIRD
-658 YAEQKAINR
+658 YAEQRAINR
-667 FTTAEIK
+667 FTTAKIS
-674 VDMRNTINGTSDTD
+674 VDMSNVINGSSKTD
-688 MEGIVSH
+688 MEGIVTH
-695 LRTRLE
+695 LKTRLE
-701 EEMAA
+701 EEMSAV
-706 TAEGVYS
+706 AEGVH

>member
-227 GALRRAGISFTDYQE
+227 GALRRAGISFTEYQE

-275 PEGVMARNRNDF
+275 PEGVMARNQNDF
-287 NAVKTTIGEQVQ
+287 NAVKRTIGEQVQ

-314 TIQLIATGFANASVL
+314 TLQLIATGFANASVL
-329 VMGAITGIINTGTQM
+329 VMGAITNIINIATRM
-344 INFFK
+344 VNIIK
-349 SNWSIIEPVIMGIV
+349 ANWPLIEPIVWGIV
-363 TALAIYNGILFL
+363 TALIVYNATMGIGWLTTLKDIGTKGLHAI
-375 HNTYEAISNGLK
+375 
-387 QISILFAVAHGT
+387 
-399 VTAKEA
+399 
-405 AATTGATAS
+405 AS
-414 QIAFNAALLSCPL
+414 AGQTAALIKTTIAQKGLNGAIKMCPL
-427 TWIIIAIIAV
+427 SWIIIAIIAV

-546 WTRGL
+546 WTSGL

-557 VTSWGKNDNAITL
+557 VTSWVKNDNAITL

-617 SKYRYGNEDAIANNT
+617 SKYGYGNEDAIANNT

-706 TAEGVYS
+706 TAEGVHG

>member
-67 SDTRQAIGE
+67 SDTTQAIGE

-227 GALRRAGISFTDYQE
+227 GALRRAGISFTEYQE

-275 PEGVMARNRNDF
+275 PEGVMARNQNDF
-287 NAVKTTIGEQVQ
+287 NAVKRTIGEQVQ

-329 VMGAITGIINTGTQM
+329 VMGAITNIINIATRM
-344 INFFK
+344 VNIIK
-349 SNWSIIEPVIMGIV
+349 ANWPLIEPIVWGIV
-363 TALAIYNGILFL
+363 TALIVYNATMGIGWLTTLKDIGTKGLHAI
-375 HNTYEAISNGLK
+375 
-387 QISILFAVAHGT
+387 
-399 VTAKEA
+399 
-405 AATTGATAS
+405 AS
-414 QIAFNAALLSCPL
+414 AGQTAALIKTTIAQKGLNGAIKMCPL
-427 TWIIIAIIAV
+427 SWIIIAIIAV

-504 VANGGFDS
+504 ANGGFDS

-546 WTRGL
+546 WTSGL
-551 TSLQDT
+551 TALQDN
-557 VTSWGKNDNAITL
+557 VVAWGKNDNAITL

-608 FKKGEMGDS
+608 FKKGEMDDP
-617 SKYRYGNEDAIANNT
+617 SKYGYGNEDAIANNT

-706 TAEGVYS
+706 TAEGVHG

>member
-67 SDTRQAIGE
+67 SDTTQAIGE

-242 KVMKNGTE
+242 KVMKNGSE

-275 PEGVMARNRNDF
+275 PEGVMARNQNDF
-287 NAVKTTIGEQVQ
+287 NAVKRTIGEQVQ

-329 VMGAITGIINTGTQM
+329 VMGAITNIINIATRM
-344 INFFK
+344 VNIIK
-349 SNWSIIEPVIMGIV
+349 ANWPLIEPIVWGIV
-363 TALAIYNGILFL
+363 TALIVYNATMGIGWLTTLKDIGTKGLHAI
-375 HNTYEAISNGLK
+375 
-387 QISILFAVAHGT
+387 
-399 VTAKEA
+399 
-405 AATTGATAS
+405 AS
-414 QIAFNAALLSCPL
+414 AGQTAALIKTTIAQKGLNGAIKMCPL
-427 TWIIIAIIAV
+427 SWIIIAIIAV

-546 WTRGL
+546 WTSGL
-551 TSLQDT
+551 TALQDN
-557 VTSWGKNDNAITL
+557 VVAWGKNDNAITL

-617 SKYRYGNEDAIANNT
+617 SKYGYGNEDAIANNT

-706 TAEGVYS
+706 TAEGVHG

>member
-1 MASIMTAFQL
+1 MASIMTSFQL

-27 TVITEFERAQA
+27 TVINECERAQG
-38 VSGNAFDS
+38 VSGNMFNTSKLAS
-46 SSIAKA
+46 ARTN
-52 KAQLGLADSELKKIA
+52 LGLADAEIKQIA
-67 SDTRQAIGE
+67 SDTSRASIS
-76 QEKYNSKVREGKGA
+76 QETYNGKVREGTNSAK
-90 AGGLLSTV
+90 GLLSTV
-98 KGLVASLGGIYIVR
+98 KGLVASLGGIFLIR
-112 QGTQLLGDCA
+112 QGASFIGECN
-122 EKASQLHQAE
+122 EKVSQLHQAE
-132 TKLKEV
+132 TKLTEV

-145 GSAQVNTMKNLT
+145 GTSQVNMMKNLA

-207 TSEDMVNIGNMTGK
+207 TNEDMVNIGNMTGK

-267 MNEAMANT
+267 MNETMAKT
-275 PEGVMARNRNDF
+275 PEGVMARNQNDF

-314 TIQLIATGFANASVL
+314 TIQLLATGFGNAAVL
-329 VMGAITGIINTGTQM
+329 VMGAITGIINIGTQI

-349 SNWSIIEPVIMGIV
+349 SNWTLIEPIIWGIVAALIVYNATMGISWLTTLKDIGAKALHV
-363 TALAIYNGILFL
+363 VSSAASTAAIIAMTFAQ
-375 HNTYEAISNGLK
+375 EGL
-387 QISILFAVAHGT
+387 
-399 VTAKEA
+399 
-405 AATTGATAS
+405 
-414 QIAFNAALLSCPL
+414 NAALSLCPL

-437 IAAIYLIVAAINKV
+437 IAAIYLVVAAINKV
-451 QNKTI
+451 QNKTR
-456 SATGVIFGSISAF
+456 SATGVIFGLVASA
-469 GAALINTVIGWI
+469 GAAIINVGIGTI
-481 NAILQYCWTFV
+481 NAIIQAVWSIFV
-492 TPFISIVEWVLN
+492 QPFIGIIEWILN
-504 VANGGFDS
+504 VTNGGFDS

-546 WTRGL
+546 WTSGL

-557 VTSWGKNDNAITL
+557 VTSWGKNENSITL

-578 YRIKYSDAYGKGY
+578 YRINYGDAYGKGY
-591 NIGKGVEDK
+591 DLGKGVENK
-600 VKDKVGGL
+600 VKNTFGNL
-608 FKKGEMGDS
+608 FKKGETKDKDYS
-617 SKYRYGNEDAIANNT
+617 YGTDAITNNT
-632 ADTAANTAKSADS
+632 AETAANTAKTSDS
-645 LDITSQQLKYIKD
+645 LDITNQQLKYIKD
-658 YAEQKAINR
+658 YAEQRAINR
-667 FTTAEIK
+667 FTTAKIS
-674 VDMRNTINGTSDTD
+674 VDMSNVINGSSKAD
-688 MEGIVSH
+688 MEGIVTH
-695 LRTRLE
+695 LKTRLE
-701 EEMAA
+701 EEMSAV
-706 TAEGVYS
+706 AEGVH

>member
-1 MASIMTAFQL
+1 MASIMTSFQL

-27 TVITEFERAQA
+27 TVINECERAQG
-38 VSGNAFDS
+38 VSGNMFNTSKLAS
-46 SSIAKA
+46 ARTN
-52 KAQLGLADSELKKIA
+52 LGLADAEIKQIA
-67 SDTRQAIGE
+67 SDTSRASIS
-76 QEKYNSKVREGKGA
+76 QETYNGKVREGTNSAK
-90 AGGLLSTV
+90 GLLSTV
-98 KGLVASLGGIYIVR
+98 KGLVASLGGIFLIR
-112 QGTQLLGDCA
+112 QGASFIGECN
-122 EKASQLHQAE
+122 EKVSQLHQAE
-132 TKLKEV
+132 TKLTEV

-145 GSAQVNTMKNLT
+145 GTSQVNMMKNLA

-207 TSEDMVNIGNMTGK
+207 TNEDMVNIGNMTGK

-250 MEKANMLA
+250 MEKANVLA

-267 MNEAMANT
+267 MNETMAKT
-275 PEGVMARNRNDF
+275 PEGVMARNQNDF

-314 TIQLIATGFANASVL
+314 TIQLLATGFGNAAVL
-329 VMGAITGIINTGTQM
+329 VMGAITGIINIGTQM

-349 SNWSIIEPVIMGIV
+349 SNWTLIEPIIWGIVAALIVYNATMGIGWLTTLKDIGAKALHV
-363 TALAIYNGILFL
+363 VSSAASTAAIIAMTFAQ
-375 HNTYEAISNGLK
+375 EGL
-387 QISILFAVAHGT
+387 
-399 VTAKEA
+399 
-405 AATTGATAS
+405 
-414 QIAFNAALLSCPL
+414 NAALSLCPL

-437 IAAIYLIVAAINKV
+437 IAAIYLVVAAINKV
-451 QNKTI
+451 QNKTR
-456 SATGVIFGSISAF
+456 SATGVIFGVVASA
-469 GAALINTVIGWI
+469 GAAIINVGIGTI
-481 NAILQYCWTFV
+481 NAIIQAVWSIFV
-492 TPFISIVEWVLN
+492 QPFIGIIEWILN
-504 VANGGFDS
+504 VTNGGFDS

-546 WTRGL
+546 WTSGL

-557 VTSWGKNDNAITL
+557 VTSWGKNENSITL

-578 YRIKYSDAYGKGY
+578 YRINYGDAYGKGY
-591 NIGKGVEDK
+591 DLGKGVENK
-600 VKDKVGGL
+600 VKNTFGNL
-608 FKKGEMGDS
+608 FKKGETKDKDYS
-617 SKYRYGNEDAIANNT
+617 YGTDAITNNT
-632 ADTAANTAKSADS
+632 AETAANTAKTSDS
-645 LDITSQQLKYIKD
+645 LDITNQQLKYIKD
-658 YAEQKAINR
+658 YAEQRAINR
-667 FTTAEIK
+667 FTTAKIS
-674 VDMRNTINGTSDTD
+674 VDMSNVINGSSKAD
-688 MEGIVSH
+688 MEGIVTH
-695 LRTRLE
+695 LKTRLE
-701 EEMAA
+701 EEMSAV
-706 TAEGVYS
+706 AEGVH

>member
-275 PEGVMARNRNDF
+275 PEGVMARNQNDF
-287 NAVKTTIGEQVQ
+287 NAVKRTIGEQVQ

-329 VMGAITGIINTGTQM
+329 VMGAITNIINIATRM
-344 INFFK
+344 VNIIK
-349 SNWSIIEPVIMGIV
+349 ANWPLIEPIVWGIV
-363 TALAIYNGILFL
+363 TALIVYNATMGIGWLTTLKDIGTKGLHAI
-375 HNTYEAISNGLK
+375 
-387 QISILFAVAHGT
+387 
-399 VTAKEA
+399 
-405 AATTGATAS
+405 AS
-414 QIAFNAALLSCPL
+414 AGQTAALIKTTIAQKGLNGAIKMCPL
-427 TWIIIAIIAV
+427 SWIIIAIIAV

-546 WTRGL
+546 WTSGL
-551 TSLQDT
+551 TALQDN
-557 VTSWGKNDNAITL
+557 VVAWGKNDNAITL

-617 SKYRYGNEDAIANNT
+617 SKYGYGNEDAIANNT

-706 TAEGVYS
+706 TAEGVHG

>member
-67 SDTRQAIGE
+67 SDTTQAIGE

-184 TDAVKTLLPKMAD
+184 TNAVKTLLPKMAD

-227 GALRRAGISFTDYQE
+227 GALRRAGISFTEYQE

-275 PEGVMARNRNDF
+275 PEGVMARNQNDF
-287 NAVKTTIGEQVQ
+287 NAVKRTIGEQVQ

-329 VMGAITGIINTGTQM
+329 VMGAITNIINIATRM
-344 INFFK
+344 VNIIK
-349 SNWSIIEPVIMGIV
+349 ANWPLIEPIVWGIV
-363 TALAIYNGILFL
+363 TALIVYNATMGIGWLTTLKDIGTKGLHAI
-375 HNTYEAISNGLK
+375 
-387 QISILFAVAHGT
+387 
-399 VTAKEA
+399 
-405 AATTGATAS
+405 AS
-414 QIAFNAALLSCPL
+414 AGQTAALIKTTIAQKGLNGAIKMCPL
-427 TWIIIAIIAV
+427 SWIIIAIIAV

-456 SATGVIFGSISAF
+456 SATGKILGCLFAF

-546 WTRGL
+546 WTSGL
-551 TSLQDT
+551 TALQDN
-557 VTSWGKNDNAITL
+557 VVAWGKNDNAITL

-608 FKKGEMGDS
+608 FKKGEMDDP
-617 SKYRYGNEDAIANNT
+617 SKYGYGNEDAIANNT

-706 TAEGVYS
+706 TAEGVHG